1 MNVAFI
7 CDPHQLCNKHIALE
21 VSRNHNLVAFVYP
34 RRSSRNVESTI
45 ARVRQKIRLRG
56 LPYLVLQQAGN
67 RLGWNEGRA
76 FAEAEKKLLRDV
88 DSAAVPFLVHEVAD
102 INSPEAIELIKGLK
116 VEAVMCHGGPIY
128 REGLIRSIPLMLNFH
143 TGVSPLY
150 NGASTILFAFANG
163 HPHLCG
169 GTLMTMNPVV
179 DGGDILAHFLPSI
192 EMDDTPATLFFKSTI
207 GAAVLFSAVLSHV
220 EKTGGYTA
228 LPQTP
233 PLFYFRSADWTVYQ
247 SLRVSSLLRKG
258 IPKRYLREAEAVEY
272 FSQPSGRARHL
283 FASKMLELLG
293 VGHDEDGN

>member
-1 MNVAFI
+1 
-7 CDPHQLCNKHIALE
+7 
-21 VSRNHNLVAFVYP
+21 
-34 RRSSRNVESTI
+34 
-45 ARVRQKIRLRG
+45 
-56 LPYLVLQQAGN
+56 
-67 RLGWNEGRA
+67 
-76 FAEAEKKLLRDV
+76 
-88 DSAAVPFLVHEVAD
+88 
-102 INSPEAIELIKGLK
+102 
-116 VEAVMCHGGPIY
+116 
-128 REGLIRSIPLMLNFH
+128 
-143 TGVSPLY
+143 
-150 NGASTILFAFANG
+150 
-163 HPHLCG
+163 
-169 GTLMTMNPVV
+169 MTMNRVV

-220 EKTGGYTA
+220 EKTGGYTS

-233 PLFYFRSADWTVYQ
+233 PLFYCRSADWTVYQ